1 MTKKSRYKN
10 TKNIQTNNIFLIE
23 NILYICKVIK
33 NWILRH
39 ASVPLFIKSMEF
51 KNKVKE
57 LLDVALTERSH
68 LFLIDLS
75 INNAN
80 KISIVL
86 DGDNGVSLQDC
97 IDISRA
103 VEADLDREE
112 QDFSL
117 EVASAGVSSPLKF
130 VRQYKKNLGR
140 NLKVKTISSEEIE
153 AKLTAVDEEKITL
166 EWKARAP
173 KKIGKGKETVDKKVE
188 LPYENIKEAVVI
200 VSF

>member
-1 MTKKSRYKN
+1 M
-10 TKNIQTNNIFLIE
+10 
-23 NILYICKVIK
+23 
-33 NWILRH
+33 
-39 ASVPLFIKSMEF
+39 AF
-51 KNKVKE
+51 KNKVQE
-57 LLDVALTERSH
+57 LLDGALTERSY

-75 INNAN
+75 INDAN

-97 IDISRA
+97 IDVSRA

-117 EVASAGVSSPLKF
+117 EVASAGLSSPLKF

-153 AKLTAVDEEKITL
+153 AKLTAVDDEKITL
-166 EWKARAP
+166 EWQAREP
-173 KKIGKGKETVDKKVE
+173 KKIGKGKETVDKKLE
-188 LPYENIKEAVVI
+188 LPYESIKEAIVI